1 MLTRRKK
8 HLKAPINRQLQ
19 SYGLSPRKRFGQNFL
34 TDKNIA
40 GKIVDAL
47 GLTAGDAVIEI
58 GPGLGVL
65 TEILLGAG
73 VKVLAIEIDRDLA
86 GILEQRLHDKGNL
99 EIINADALKVSYK
112 ELADKY
118 GIKPAATGK
127 QKLKL
132 VSNLPYN
139 ISTPIIFK
147 LLEERETFSM
157 LVLMLQKE
165 VAERIVSQPGTKDYG
180 ILSVFVQLLSDVQ
193 IEFDVSPSSFYP
205 TPDVRSSVVRF
216 NILQKPRIEINDMNC
231 FKRVVKASFGQRR
244 KTLLNAL
251 KTLKLTIS
259 QLKNAMELS
268 GINQQ
273 RRGETLSLQEFA
285 VLSNNINKIAQ
296 PI

>member
-1 MLTRRKK
+1 MLSKRKK
-8 HLKAPINRQLQ
+8 NYRTPINRQLR

-34 TDKNIA
+34 IDKNIA
-40 GKIVDAL
+40 DKIVDAL
-47 GLTAGDAVIEI
+47 GLTAGDAIIEI
-58 GPGLGVL
+58 GPGLGVM
-65 TEILLGAG
+65 TVRDLGAG

-147 LLEERETFSM
+147 FLEEREAFSM

-165 VAERIVSQPGTKDYG
+165 VAERIVSRPDTKEYG
-180 ILSVFVQLLSDVQ
+180 VLSVLIQLLADVAV
-193 IEFDVSPSSFYP
+193 EFDVPPSCFYP
-205 TPDVRSSVVRF
+205 EPKVYSSVVRF
-216 NILQKPRIEINDMNC
+216 NILQRPRIDVDD
-231 FKRVVKASFGQRR
+231 VV
-244 KTLLNAL
+244 
-251 KTLKLTIS
+251 
-259 QLKNAMELS
+259 
-268 GINQQ
+268 
-273 RRGETLSLQEFA
+273 
-285 VLSNNINKIAQ
+285 
-296 PI
+296 

>member
-1 MLTRRKK
+1 MKSIPSLLRT
-8 HLKAPINRQLQ
+8 
-19 SYGLSPRKRFGQNFL
+19 YGLSPRKRFGQNFL

-40 GKIVDAL
+40 DKIVDAL
-47 GLTAGDAVIEI
+47 GLTEGDAIIEI

-65 TEILLGAG
+65 TEILLGRG
-73 VKVLAIEIDRDLA
+73 VRVLAIEIDRDLA
-86 GILEQRLHDKGNL
+86 GILEQRLHNKGNL
-99 EIINADALKVSYK
+99 EIINADALKVSYR

-118 GIKPAATGK
+118 GIKPAAAGK
-127 QKLKL
+127 QKL

-147 LLEERETFSM
+147 LLEEREAFST
-157 LVLMLQKE
+157 LLLMLQKE

-180 ILSVFVQLLSDVQ
+180 ILSVFVQLLADVQ

-205 TPDVRSSVVRF
+205 MPNVQSSVVRF
-216 NILQKPRIEINDMNC
+216 SMLQKPRVEITDINC

-244 KTLLNAL
+244 KTLFNAL
-251 KTLKLTIS
+251 KVLKLTTP

-285 VLSNNINKIAQ
+285 VLSNNIKKIA
-296 PI
+296 

>member
-1 MLTRRKK
+1 MNYKGI
-8 HLKAPINRQLQ
+8 LK

-34 TDKNIA
+34 IDKNIA
-40 GKIVDAL
+40 DKIVDAL
-47 GLTAGDAVIEI
+47 GLTVGDAIIEI

-86 GILEQRLHDKGNL
+86 AILEQRLHDKGNL

-112 ELADKY
+112 ELADRY
-118 GIKPAATGK
+118 GIKPAAAGK

-157 LVLMLQKE
+157 LLLMLQKE

-180 ILSVFVQLLSDVQ
+180 ILSVFVQLLADVQ
-193 IEFDVSPSSFYP
+193 IEFDVSPCSFYP
-205 TPDVRSSVVRF
+205 MPNVQSSVVRF
-216 NILQKPRIEINDMNC
+216 NMLQEPRIEIADINC

-251 KTLKLTIS
+251 KALKLSVS
-259 QLKNAMELS
+259 QVRSALELS
-268 GINQQ
+268 HIDPQ
-273 RRGETLSLQEFA
+273 RRGETLTLEEFG
-285 VLSNNINKIAQ
+285 VLSNNIKKIA
-296 PI
+296 